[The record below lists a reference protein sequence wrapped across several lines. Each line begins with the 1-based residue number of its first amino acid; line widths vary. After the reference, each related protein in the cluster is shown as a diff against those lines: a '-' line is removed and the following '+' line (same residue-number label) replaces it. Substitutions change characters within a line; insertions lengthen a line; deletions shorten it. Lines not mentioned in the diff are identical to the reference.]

1 MSIYEL
7 TKEELKERLS
17 VLKSI
22 KNFDKKNKKVK
33 ITGEIKYIEEL
44 LQASDFSNNNEFSI
58 L

>member
-22 KNFDKKNKKVK
+22 KNFDKKNKKTRVV
-33 ITGEIKYIEEL
+33 GEIKYIEEL
-44 LQASDFSNNNEFSI
+44 LQASEFSTNNEFSI